1 ADWEDQG
8 ILGCDSVQTAVHN
21 GKLYWAWGDTTLAKY
36 PLGLFHMLGATT
48 SLQPLESFEPPI
60 ELRYDYFKDNEGKP
74 RVVCEMPGK
83 GPTWSSGFA
92 SLPDKEGNHKLVCAY
107 VKIEPPLTAYES
119 GLCIWNEEEER
130 FEKHKTIWTQSDDS
144 SERPPTPEGHPV
156 YWTDDTGKE
165 WILFGDPFP
174 TLKCEPTFEAWSD
187 PDSWEIIE
195 PQETVPSASGEQEI
209 KHHRG
214 SIAWNEYRKK
224 WVAIFTQLHGD
235 SSTLGEIWYAE
246 ADNPMG
252 PWRGAVKVVTHDK
265 YTFYNPHLHPEF
277 TQKGSPI
284 LLFEGTYTKS
294 FSGNEEATPRYDYNQ
309 ILYRLDLDD
318 IA

>member
-1 ADWEDQG
+1 
-8 ILGCDSVQTAVHN
+8 T
-21 GKLYWAWGDTTLAKY
+21 
-36 PLGLFHMLGATT
+36 
-48 SLQPLESFEPPI
+48 ES
-60 ELRYDYFKDNEGKP
+60 
-74 RVVCEMPGK
+74 
-83 GPTWSSGFA
+83 
-92 SLPDKEGNHKLVCAY
+92 
-107 VKIEPPLTAYES
+107 
-119 GLCIWNEEEER
+119 EENS
-130 FEKHKTIWTQSDDS
+130 K
-144 SERPPTPEGHPV
+144 RPPSPEGHPV
-156 YWTDDTGKE
+156 YWTDADGKE

-174 TLKCEPTFEAWSD
+174 TLKCEPTFEAWSN
-187 PDSWEIIE
+187 PDSWEILE
-195 PQETVPSASGEQEI
+195 PQKTVPSASGEQEI

-214 SIAWNEYRKK
+214 SIAWNEYRNK

-246 ADNPMG
+246 ADSPIG
-252 PWRGAVKVVTHDK
+252 PWAGAIKVVTHDK

-318 IA
+318 IALGLK